1 MKPTRDIQCVQAC
14 SKANKYHVERHSKQY
29 RIPIRRRPTTRGRG
43 VVARDLS
50 RCYTKKVIRATPEQ
64 SAGGQF
70 LPSLSRARPG
80 WYCSS
85 PAQADNQTGVKH
97 GRWNIATNK
106 PTCLKR
112 LQPHM
117 ATERSQINVRRARVR
132 AEASDWLRCAEGR
145 DNAYG
150 SL

>member
-1 MKPTRDIQCVQAC
+1 MTTMFNSSRVQAC
-14 SKANKYHVERHSKQY
+14 SKAKRDHAERIQF
-29 RIPIRRRPTTRGRG
+29 RIPLRSQAITRLCDPD
-43 VVARDLS
+43 ARTAS
-50 RCYTKKVIRATPEQ
+50 RCYTKQVIRTTPEQ
-64 SAGGQF
+64 SVGGLF
-70 LPSLSRARPG
+70 LLSLSRARPG

-97 GRWNIATNK
+97 GRWNTATNK

-132 AEASDWLRCAEGR
+132 AEVSDWLRCTEGR

>member
-1 MKPTRDIQCVQAC
+1 MPTMLNSSRVQALG
-14 SKANKYHVERHSKQY
+14 KAEKNHAERSSF
-29 RIPIRRRPTTRGRG
+29 RIPFRVRATSRGRSPG
-43 VVARDLS
+43 ACVFS
-50 RCYTKKVIRATPEQ
+50 RYQAKQVIRTTPEQ
-64 SAGGQF
+64 SVGGLF
-70 LPSLSRARPG
+70 LLSLSRARPG

-97 GRWNIATNK
+97 GRWNTATNK

-132 AEASDWLRCAEGR
+132 AEVSDWLRCTEGR